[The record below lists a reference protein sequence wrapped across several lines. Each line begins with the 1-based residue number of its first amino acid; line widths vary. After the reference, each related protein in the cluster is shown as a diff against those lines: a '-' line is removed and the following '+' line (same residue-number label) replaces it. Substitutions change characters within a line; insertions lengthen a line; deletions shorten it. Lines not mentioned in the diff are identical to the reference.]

1 MARFIAVR
9 LARALL
15 TIAVV
20 VTFAFVVLRAAG
32 DPARALLSPETP
44 AEAVEAFRKTWG
56 SMRHSGCNTSNIS
69 LRSFMVILANRFVTG
84 VPRSPSSPS
93 VFLSR

>member
-1 MARFIAVR
+1 MARFIVVR

-20 VTFAFVVLRAAG
+20 VTFAFMVLRAAG

-56 SMRHSGCNTSNIS
+56 LDAPLWCNTSNTS
-69 LRSFMVILANRFVTG
+69 LRSFMVILANRCVTG
-84 VPRSPSSPS
+84 VPRSLSWPSAFPS
-93 VFLSR
+93 R